1 MRVVCVPCGVRV
13 GAHVGRDAMTPEAK
27 TKQRVRKIL
36 DDANVYHFN
45 PFGGGYGRA
54 GIPDI
59 VGCVNGFFLAIE
71 CKAGKGKTTALQDR
85 ELENI
90 RAAGGVTMVV
100 YNNDEDITRLADTI
114 WLLKQ
119 RKNE

>member
-1 MRVVCVPCGVRV
+1 
-13 GAHVGRDAMTPEAK
+13 MTPEAK
-27 TKQRVRKIL
+27 TKKRVRAIL
-36 DDANVYHFN
+36 DAAGVYHFN

-59 VGCVNGFFLAIE
+59 VACANGFFLAIE

-90 RAAGGVTMVV
+90 RAAGGVTLVL
-100 YNNDEDITRLADTI
+100 YDTEEDMLRVQMTLRTLMDLRVKT
-114 WLLKQ
+114 
-119 RKNE
+119 

>member
-1 MRVVCVPCGVRV
+1 LIHAPWIGLYEL
-13 GAHVGRDAMTPEAK
+13 GK
-27 TKQRVRKIL
+27 L
-36 DDANVYHFN
+36 
-45 PFGGGYGRA
+45 

-59 VGCVNGFFLAIE
+59 IACVNGYFLAIE

>member
-1 MRVVCVPCGVRV
+1 
-13 GAHVGRDAMTPEAK
+13 MTPEAK
-27 TKQRVRKIL
+27 TKKKVRALL
-36 DDANVYHFN
+36 DEVMVYHFN

-59 VGCVNGFFLAIE
+59 IACVNGYFLAIE

-90 RAAGGVTMVV
+90 RAAGGVTLVI
-100 YNNDEDITRLADTI
+100 YDTEEDISRLCKVLWA
-114 WLLKQ
+114 LS
-119 RKNE
+119 RKEKP

>member
-1 MRVVCVPCGVRV
+1 
-13 GAHVGRDAMTPEAK
+13 MTPEAK

-36 DDANVYHFN
+36 DDAGAYHFN

-59 VGCVNGFFLAIE
+59 IACVNGCFLAIE

-90 RAAGGVTMVV
+90 RAAGGATMVV
-100 YNNDEDITRLADTI
+100 YNTDDDMGYLENVLWALQKRGNT
-114 WLLKQ
+114 
-119 RKNE
+119 

>member
-1 MRVVCVPCGVRV
+1 
-13 GAHVGRDAMTPEAK
+13 MTPEAK
-27 TKQRVRKIL
+27 VKAQVRKIL
-36 DDANVYHFN
+36 DDAGAYHFN

-59 VGCVNGFFLAIE
+59 IACVNGFFLAIE
-71 CKAGKGKTTALQDR
+71 CKAGNGKTTALQDR

-100 YNNDEDITRLADTI
+100 YNNDEDMVKLNNVI
-114 WLLKQ
+114 WLLQQ
-119 RKNE
+119 RKTE